1 MAAMCARY
9 SLARTDAALADLF
22 GVPEL
27 ASVPPREMIY
37 PTQDVPV
44 VVEGPRGVRRLG
56 SRRWG
61 LVPHWADDPTIGQK
75 MLNAR
80 SETVAE
86 KPSFRRAFA
95 ARRCLV
101 PADGFFEWLK
111 DGKARIPHRFARADG
126 RAFAFAGIWER
137 WGGRGGNEAPPHGS
151 GAGDDAAL
159 ETVAILTTLPNE
171 TVAPV
176 HDRMPVIL
184 PETAWGPW
192 LDPENRDTAALAALL
207 VPFAAAPLSCMRLR

>member
-1 MAAMCARY
+1 MGGMCARY
-9 SLARTDAALADLF
+9 SLAHPDGALAELF
-22 GVPEL
+22 GVAEL
-27 ASVPPREMIY
+27 AGVPAREMIY

-44 VVEGPRGVRRLG
+44 VVESPRGVRRLE

-61 LVPHWADDPTIGQK
+61 LVPSWADDPKIGQK
-75 MLNAR
+75 MINAR
-80 SETVAE
+80 AETVAV

-126 RAFAFAGIWER
+126 RPFAFAGIWER
-137 WGGRGGNEAPPHGS
+137 WGK
-151 GAGDDAAL
+151 DDAAL
-159 ETVAILTTLPNE
+159 ETVAILTTSPND

-184 PETAWGPW
+184 PEPAWGPW
-192 LDPENRDTAALAALL
+192 LDPENRDTAALSALL
-207 VPFAAAPLSCMRLR
+207 VPFAAAPLACTRLR